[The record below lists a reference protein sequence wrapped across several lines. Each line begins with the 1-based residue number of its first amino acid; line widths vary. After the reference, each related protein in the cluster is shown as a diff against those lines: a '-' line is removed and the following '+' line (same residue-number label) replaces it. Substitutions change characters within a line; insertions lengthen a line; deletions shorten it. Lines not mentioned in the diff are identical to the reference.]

1 MIFVLKLNQVII
13 TIIITITVISTGL
26 TNPAST
32 CHQDRLVDI
41 KTSCGA
47 FSTPLFCMRNATY
60 VCVVLL
66 LSFYGPQETRQ
77 NFTICQIRYYR
88 KPYKL
93 YSIRLRK
100 CISESHGRTS
110 LMNNASIISPRHHF
124 ASSLLS
130 TSFSCCSVS

>member
-1 MIFVLKLNQVII
+1 MIFVPKWTQV
-13 TIIITITVISTGL
+13 IITITVISTEL
-26 TNPAST
+26 KNPAST

-60 VCVVLL
+60 VCLVLL

-88 KPYKL
+88 KPYNL
-93 YSIRLRK
+93 YSIRLRN
-100 CISESHGRTS
+100 ISLTVMVKLLSWIMPR
-110 LMNNASIISPRHHF
+110 LSPRDIIRVIVVVNIIF
-124 ASSLLS
+124 LLFGGMIS
-130 TSFSCCSVS
+130 N